1 MCQGWIQGGGG
12 GGILGVTGPIRI
24 SFRLG
29 GSRSMKVAVLFCWGG
44 RCQRKSKPWGKLP
57 LCPPPLNDQLPR
69 TVKSFFPTADIF
81 YAVFLFRDPPSSSF
95 WIRPCMCVTKK
106 KRAREKVWR
115 MRLTGVMC
123 SQGNLRE
130 CHYSTCTWL
139 FTLT

>member
-1 MCQGWIQGGGG
+1 MCQGWIQGGGDPG
-12 GGILGVTGPIRI
+12 GHRTYSDFIQAWRI
-24 SFRLG
+24 EKHESGSSFL
-29 GSRSMKVAVLFCWGG
+29 LGG

-106 KRAREKVWR
+106 KRAREKAWR